1 MTDALMADDQLTS
14 LLAEIPAEGDEAP
27 PRIVV
32 GLHKSGST
40 MVTGLFTRLL
50 KSLDLPLAN
59 LARMMHQ
66 RDIPPRIWENDP
78 RMAQVFRPGVSYVG
92 FRGLPKFMDADFIA
106 ASRMIVLV
114 RDPRDALVSGFFS
127 FGPGGSHVR
136 PPGEQLRAE
145 QDAARK
151 EDEGL
156 DIDQW
161 VIKHAVRFGK
171 QFRDI
176 LPLKSMPTVKIY
188 RYEDVLFDKVTFLKD
203 ALAHLDVKCPLP
215 RIQRI
220 VDREA
225 PLPTVENP
233 KVHIRKATPGDH
245 RAKLRPETIA
255 ELDRLLADVLAGF
268 DYSRT

>member
-188 RYEDVLFDKVTFLKD
+188 RYEDVLFDKARL
-203 ALAHLDVKCPLP
+203 LADVFAHFGLPLP
-215 RIQRI
+215 ANAAAIAERHH
-220 VDREA
+220 V
-225 PLPTVENP
+225 LPGKEDP
-233 KVHIRKATPGDH
+233 SKHIRKATPGDH
-245 RAKLRPETIA
+245 RDKLTPETIA
-255 ELDRLLADVLAGF
+255 ELDRILAEPLRFYG
-268 DYSRT
+268 YTS